1 MTKHKS
7 GLLTLITT
15 FLTTV
20 IIAQSLEDGR
30 KWMYYEKYISAKNV
44 FQNLVNANPNNV
56 DAVYWLGQS
65 MVLPDENKDIAGAR
79 ALYQKTLMANSN
91 AALLIAGMGHLELLE
106 GKAQDARNRFETALS
121 LSQSKNVDVINAIGI
136 ANADFDN
143 KAGDAAYAID
153 KLKMATMLKGFKD
166 PETWCIL
173 GDAYRKMVDG
183 GNALRAYE
191 SALAIN
197 PNYARAKYRIGKIYQ
212 TQGAYQEELYMKYF
226 NEASLLDASYTPVY
240 LNLYRLYYATD
251 VGKSADYLEKYL
263 SFMGTDEPN
272 ACYYRASM
280 KYARGLFQDAITQ
293 VDQCISAAGATP
305 YPNLYGVKGYAAYKL
320 GDSVLAKFSFDDYFH
335 KQNPDKIGS
344 GDYET
349 YAKILLKFPGN
360 ETLAGTFIEKAVELD
375 STEAGKTALLK
386 SIAAS
391 FEGQKKYAEAATW
404 YKKIVN
410 LKKAPT
416 RTDLFNAGYNF
427 YRSGN
432 PQGSID
438 VFNMY
443 AQKFPDEV
451 LGFYWVAKAS
461 WVIDT
466 TMTLSLAN
474 PSFEKV
480 IQLGEA
486 SADKS
491 KIKTQLMTAYK
502 YMIIYSANIKKDKEL
517 SLSYCEKA
525 LLVDPADQ
533 EVLTNKDAIS
543 KMNTNPAPPAKN
555 PPAKT
560 PATKPA
566 KTTGVA
572 KVPAKT
578 VKEPVKKK

>member
-1 MTKHKS
+1 MIKHKS
-7 GLLTLITT
+7 GLLTLIAL
-15 FLTTV
+15 FFATV

-30 KWMYYEKYISAKNV
+30 KLMYYEKYISAKNV
-44 FQNLVNANPNNV
+44 FQNLVNTNANNV

-65 MVLPDENKDIAGAR
+65 MILPDENKDIAGAK

-91 AALLIAGMGHLELLE
+91 AALLIAGMGHVELLE

-121 LSQSKNVDVINAIGI
+121 LSQSKNIEVINAIGI

-143 KAGDAAYAID
+143 KAGDGAYAID
-153 KLKMATMLKGFKD
+153 KLKFATTLKGFKNA
-166 PETWCIL
+166 ETWCIL

-191 SALAIN
+191 SALSIN

-212 TQGAYQEELYMKYF
+212 TQGTYQEELYMKYF
-226 NEASLLDASYTPVY
+226 NEATLLDASYTPVY

-293 VDQCISAAGATP
+293 VNQCIAGAGTTP

-320 GDSVLAKFSFDDYFH
+320 GDSVLAKLSFDEYFQ
-335 KQNPDKIGS
+335 KQHPDKLGS

-375 STEAGKTALLK
+375 TTEAGKAALLK
-386 SIAAS
+386 SIATS
-391 FEGQKKYAEAATW
+391 FEGQKKYDQAAIW

-410 LKKAPT
+410 LKKSPT
-416 RTDLFNAGYNF
+416 RTDMFNAGYNF

-432 PQGSID
+432 PQGSIE

-451 LGFYWVAKAS
+451 LGYYWVAKAS

-486 SADKS
+486 AADKS

-502 YMIIYSANIKKDKEL
+502 YMIIHSANIKKDKDL

-543 KMNTNPAPPAKN
+543 KMNMNPAPPPKT

-560 PATKPA
+560 TPAKPT

-572 KVPAKT
+572 KVPVKT

>member
-1 MTKHKS
+1 MIKHKS
-7 GLLTLITT
+7 GLLTLIAL
-15 FLTTV
+15 FMATV
-20 IIAQSLEDGR
+20 IAAQSLEDG
-30 KWMYYEKYISAKNV
+30 KKLMYYEKYISAKNI
-44 FQNLVNANPNNV
+44 FQNLVNTNANNV

-65 MVLPDENKDIAGAR
+65 MILPDENKDIAGAK

-106 GKAQDARNRFETALS
+106 SKAQDARNRFETALS

-143 KAGDAAYAID
+143 KSGDAAYAID
-153 KLKMATMLKGFKD
+153 KLKFATTLKGFKD

-226 NEASLLDASYTPVY
+226 NEATMLDASYTPVY
-240 LNLYRLYYATD
+240 LNLYRLYYSTD

-293 VDQCISAAGATP
+293 VDQCIALAGTTP

-320 GDSVLAKFSFDDYFH
+320 GDSVLAKLAFDDYFH

-349 YAKILLKFPGN
+349 YAKVLLKFPGN

-375 STEAGKTALLK
+375 TTEAGKTALLK
-386 SIAAS
+386 SIASS
-391 FEGQKKYAEAATW
+391 FEGQKKYADAANW

-416 RTDLFNAGYNF
+416 RTDMFNAGYNF

-432 PQGSID
+432 PQGAID

-451 LGFYWVAKAS
+451 LGFYWVAKSS

-466 TMTLSLAN
+466 SMTLSLAN

-486 SADKS
+486 AADKS

-502 YMIIYSANIKKDKEL
+502 YMIIYSANIKKDKDL

-533 EVLTNKDAIS
+533 EVLTNKEAIS
-543 KMNTNPAPPAKN
+543 KMNMNPS

-560 PATKPA
+560 PPA
-566 KTTGVA
+566 KGSPAKPGKSTGVA
-572 KVPAKT
+572 VVPATT
-578 VKEPVKKK
+578 VKAPVKKK